1 MRTGT
6 HGDGAHGTEWV
17 VDIGKPT
24 EGCEYLLSTLAVVA
38 VHLETALTHPHRP
51 WIPAPLFGAGR
62 RKQHLLQR
70 TCAKAAVH
78 SIALFRGCPT
88 VAPKQ
93 KSLLQIEVAIF
104 SGNVKNVYT
113 SMSEQPVF
121 GGSCQGVTSLQLPP
135 GRSTSCSAP
144 SGMSRPLWEDGSIFL
159 EDYVTDSEKRFLY
172 WSRFRDILG
181 TLNREF

>member
-17 VDIGKPT
+17 VNIGKPT

-51 WIPAPLFGAGR
+51 WIPTPSFGGKAETAFASTHL
-62 RKQHLLQR
+62 RKGF
-70 TCAKAAVH
+70 VD

-113 SMSEQPVF
+113 LMPGRPVI
-121 GGSCQGVTSLQLPP
+121 GGSCQDVTSLQLPP
-135 GRSTSCSAP
+135 GRSTSCP
-144 SGMSRPLWEDGSIFL
+144 NPPGMSRPLWEDGSIFL

-172 WSRFRDILG
+172 WSRFRDIPG
-181 TLNREF
+181 TLSREF